1 MRQLTF
7 FLPCFN
13 MLNNNLGGEI
23 VDHLSFPL
31 CTVWYEKKVYHFR
44 MKTTKCPRRAEGLR
58 QVSCQAVLSTAE
70 QVHRP
75 LLNHVPQSRIQ
86 DGQGAGPWGPS
97 LGVRSRRGPRSPGG
111 AVSLAAAWGLGG
123 CWGQGPGETSWGPK
137 DCRGCPREGSKG
149 RRRRPRGGGE
159 TCPNQP

>member
-1 MRQLTF
+1 
-7 FLPCFN
+7 

-31 CTVWYEKKVYHFR
+31 CTVWYEKKVYHLR

-97 LGVRSRRGPRSPGG
+97 LRVRSRRVPRSPPRE
-111 AVSLAAAWGLGG
+111 A
-123 CWGQGPGETSWGPK
+123 GETQGTVLSPS
-137 DCRGCPREGSKG
+137 CPRSSSCRALERLAPLPTTPLFSVRQFK
-149 RRRRPRGGGE
+149 R
-159 TCPNQP
+159 TQM